1 MSIQEKLLIIQQGLV
16 VPKDQRNDF
25 GKYNYRSCEDIL
37 KAVKPL
43 LMETR
48 TILRMT
54 DEIAE
59 RGGRIYVQALVSLI
73 DTESTGSIEAI
84 AYAREEDTKKGMD
97 SSQIT
102 GAASSYARKYALCGL
117 LAIDDNRDSDATNDH
132 GKQEEKKESKPVQ
145 NKQALI
151 ETSDGYYKCSHC
163 GQPISGVKQ
172 ADGTVLSPKDVAI
185 RTKVKF
191 GEPLCLSC
199 SKERS
204 YE

>member
-1 MSIQEKLLIIQQGLV
+1 MSIHEKLLTIQQGLS
-16 VPKDQRNDF
+16 VPKGQKNTF
-25 GKYNYRSCEDIL
+25 GGYNYRSCEDIL
-37 KAVKPL
+37 QAVKPL
-43 LMETR
+43 LADTR
-48 TILRMT
+48 TVLRMT

-84 AYAREEDTKKGMD
+84 AYAREEDTKRGMD

-151 ETSDGYYKCSHC
+151 ETADGYYKCSHC
-163 GQPISGVKQ
+163 GQPISGIKQ